1 MRGLTIVIPLLLLFS
16 FACKKPNA
24 SLQADAFADIPPL
37 ILRTSLKDTLT
48 KKVLTTLQLNDT
60 EGVKIKYQNGNY
72 ASYFTYEADGDALL
86 RAIGSL
92 PFPRYVIKA
101 DTVCH
106 AISFRDI
113 ALLKK
118 NVTNAEYEAS
128 AFFWDIDATNY
139 DVYECLKPPLR
150 HTLLISKTT
159 RQVLHRAEYIAQL

>member
-1 MRGLTIVIPLLLLFS
+1 MKGLTIVIPLLLLFT
-16 FACKKPNA
+16 FACKKPTA
-24 SLQADAFADIPPL
+24 FLEADAYADIPPL

-60 EGVKIKYQNGNY
+60 EGIKIKHHNGNY
-72 ASYFTYEADGDALL
+72 ASYFTYEADRDVLL

-92 PFPRYVIKA
+92 PFPRYAIKA

-113 ALLKK
+113 ALLRQ

-128 AFFWDIDATNY
+128 MFFWDVDVAKY
-139 DVYECLKPPLR
+139 DVYECFKPPLR

-159 RQVLHRAEYIAQL
+159 QQVLHRAEYIAQL

>member
-1 MRGLTIVIPLLLLFS
+1 MKGFVIVIPLLLLFT
-16 FACKKPNA
+16 FACKKPAA
-24 SLQADAFADIPPL
+24 SVNDDNFADIPPL

-86 RAIGSL
+86 RAIDSM
-92 PFPRYVIKA
+92 PFPRYAIKA
-101 DTVCH
+101 DTVCYP
-106 AISFRDI
+106 ISYRDI

-118 NVTNAEYEAS
+118 KINGAEYEAAS
-128 AFFWDIDATNY
+128 FFWDADVTEY